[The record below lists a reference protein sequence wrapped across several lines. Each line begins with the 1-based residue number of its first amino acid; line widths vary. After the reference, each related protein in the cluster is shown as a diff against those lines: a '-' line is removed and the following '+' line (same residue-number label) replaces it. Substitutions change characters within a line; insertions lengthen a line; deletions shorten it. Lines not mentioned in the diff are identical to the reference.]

1 MLYDLMSNPNNH
13 NKKKKT
19 NKENNYHYYQLCVLY
34 KMPWFSNYMYC
45 TVYGE
50 IRPHRQT
57 HTPKTV
63 PAAQYVQ
70 YCSYFTHCIYCAIQI
85 VSYMPLYTMQIVSIL
100 YVLYT
105 QCVLIHTV
113 HTAPFYGSQCFVQV
127 LLVRSA
133 RVRVIFPR
141 LATAPGG
148 HRFL

>member
-1 MLYDLMSNPNNH
+1 MLYDLMSNPNNR
-13 NKKKKT
+13 NKKKKKKT
-19 NKENNYHYYQLCVLY
+19 SKENNYHYYQLCVLY
-34 KMPWFSNYMYC
+34 KIPWFSNCMYC
-45 TVYGE
+45 TEYGE

-105 QCVLIHTV
+105 QCVPYTLQISHETV
-113 HTAPFYGSQCFVQV
+113 WSMRRV
-127 LLVRSA
+127 LRDAHAYLV
-133 RVRVIFPR
+133 
-141 LATAPGG
+141 L
-148 HRFL
+148 FLGW